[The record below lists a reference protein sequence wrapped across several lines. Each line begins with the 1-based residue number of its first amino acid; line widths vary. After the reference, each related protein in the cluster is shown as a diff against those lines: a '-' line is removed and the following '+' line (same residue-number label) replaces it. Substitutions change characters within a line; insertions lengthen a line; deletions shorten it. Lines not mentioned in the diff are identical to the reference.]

1 MADAEYIEPNQLV
14 PNETYKIYDNY
25 RMGAFVASEYNVRQL
40 PIYTGVGNEG
50 NPTFLVNI
58 VGRGVVNKSFNPTHY
73 KFKSIKMG
81 GDRNKKRR
89 RTRRTRTRRTKR
101 KKTHRK

>member
-25 RMGAFVASEYNVRQL
+25 RTGAFVASEYNVRQL

-81 GDRNKKRR
+81 GDRNKKE
-89 RTRRTRTRRTKR
+89 
-101 KKTHRK
+101 KKNQNKKDEENEKEEDI